1 MLEAGSRSSPKES
14 SAWGKL
20 SRAQIPWDPL
30 DIRGPVRLGA
40 PRALLL
46 RGPVGSCGFLLL
58 VWGVIMG
65 FRSSG
70 SLGIYWGELGRSQIS
85 LKEPGSQILGDL
97 KGVRGGQSDGA

>member
-46 RGPVGSCGFLLL
+46 RSCGILWIPAVGLGGDY
-58 VWGVIMG
+58 GV
-65 FRSSG
+65 
-70 SLGIYWGELGRSQIS
+70 
-85 LKEPGSQILGDL
+85 QILGIPGDLLGGAGQIPNLL
-97 KGVRGGQSDGA
+97 KGAWIPNFGGSERGAGGAK